1 VQRLTDIV
9 DLLATNPQIQ
19 QFLTSLAISAT
30 KEAGER
36 LGKWIV
42 QSIGAKIRGSKLIE
56 NNKVIEAEHM
66 LNDLI
71 KKKTGEMTLLSNY
84 WIDFMTFMFPE
95 RELDVNAISQNDCD
109 YIAQRIFTGLGFE
122 QLLLDVGYKPT
133 KIRYMTHFSGLQSQ
147 QLYYFDITASFE
159 QEYFDNFLCARVID
173 TRISSVQEFVNSIPQ
188 TINDINGITPRPA
201 LLRDHDIIGIILSNN
216 PSAGK
221 LAKLRQNIRIV
232 QETNPFVPRLILLTN
247 QELFGLLSCSDSNER
262 EERTRSKLLDA
273 RLYRGVIE

>member
-1 VQRLTDIV
+1 MTDIV

-19 QFLTSLAISAT
+19 QFLTSLATSAT
-30 KEAGER
+30 KEVGER

-42 QSIGAKIRGSKLIE
+42 QSIGAKIRGSELIK
-56 NNKVIEAEHM
+56 NNKVAEAEHM
-66 LNDLI
+66 LNNLI
-71 KKKTGEMTLLSNY
+71 KKKTGGITLLSNY

-159 QEYFDNFLCARVID
+159 QMYFDNFLCARVID

-221 LAKLRQNIRIV
+221 LAKSRQNIRIV

-247 QELFGLLSCSDSNER
+247 QELFGLLSCPDSKER